1 MSEEK
6 FVIMTKQ
13 SYRALVDII
22 KQYYTK
28 YHSLSDYLADN
39 KINIDNYEVAEYED
53 RMIVDLQHKWEEM
66 LGEPETS
73 H

>member
-28 YHSLSDYLADN
+28 YHSLSHYLMDN
-39 KINIDNYEVAEYED
+39 KISIDDYKVAEYED
-53 RMIVDLQHKWEEM
+53 RMIVDLQDKWEEM

-73 H
+73 R